1 MLHLTDTFIDNG
13 MFKHF
18 VAPASVIVTPL
29 STSKVTVATAS
40 SLDSPGVTVY
50 KATVG
55 TKSCDAPA
63 TGSAPY
69 TCTIGT
75 LPGGALHAV
84 QVVAC
89 LATGDCSSST
99 SGQGYTLPDGTFY
112 YG

>member
-1 MLHLTDTFIDNG
+1 M
-13 MFKHF
+13 
-18 VAPASVIVTPL
+18 TPL
-29 STSKVTVATAS
+29 SKSEVTVATAA

-63 TGSAPY
+63 TGSAPF

-75 LPGGALHAV
+75 LPSGTLHRL
-84 QVVAC
+84 QVFAC

-112 YG
+112 YGCRICMDKLSLP

>member
-1 MLHLTDTFIDNG
+1 M
-13 MFKHF
+13 
-18 VAPASVIVTPL
+18 TPL
-29 STSKVTVATAS
+29 STSEVTVATAA

-55 TKSCDAPA
+55 TESCDAPA
-63 TGSAPY
+63 IGSAPF
-69 TCTIGT
+69 TCTIAT

-99 SGQGYTLPDGTFY
+99 PGQGYTLPEG
-112 YG
+112 